1 MDRSEFRRLPMV
13 TRVMTMAS
21 IFMGWVIFAEFV
33 IDRYRW
39 DVYLPYYRYQNVC
52 PYELV
57 VIAGVVIFWFY
68 LHRSR
73 EANWAQP

>member
-1 MDRSEFRRLPMV
+1 MDKIEFAELPIV

-21 IFMGWVIFAEFV
+21 IFMGWVLFAELV

-39 DVYLPYYRYQNVC
+39 DIYLPYYRYQNVC

-57 VIAGVVIFWFY
+57 VIAGLMIYWRY

-73 EANWAQP
+73 GTNQSQI